1 MKTIN
6 LNGKEMSYVLER
18 KSVKNI
24 NIRVKSDGVVY
35 ISANKTVPEKYILEL
50 LEQDKN
56 KIISII
62 EKIKKNQEKVDDDIT
77 STMYLGEKLPVEI
90 IDDCPERVQFDGK
103 KVVVYTLTPKDNQR
117 IRDIIWN
124 WKFDQC
130 RNIFIDINIEVY
142 KRFIEAGY
150 NVPFSF
156 ITVKLMKSRW
166 GSCNVKSGR
175 FSINLRL
182 MDYPIKCIYSVFYHE
197 YMHYVHQNHS
207 ADFHR
212 DLNKIYSDYEKYDR
226 ILNGK
231 W

>member
-6 LNGKEMSYVLER
+6 LNGKEISYVIER

-24 NIRVKSDGVVY
+24 NIRVKSDGIVY

-50 LEQDKN
+50 LEQDKD

-90 IDDCPERVQFDGK
+90 IDDCPERVHFDGK

-117 IRDIIWN
+117 ICDIIWN

-150 NVPFSF
+150 NMPLSF

-182 MDYPIKCIYSVFYHE
+182 MDYPIECIYSVFYHE
-197 YMHYVHQNHS
+197 YMHYIHQNHS

-212 DLNKIYSDYEKYDR
+212 VLNKIYPDYEKYDR

-231 W
+231 

>member
-6 LNGKEMSYVLER
+6 LNGKEISCVLER

-50 LEQDKN
+50 LEQDKD

-103 KVVVYTLTPKDNQR
+103 KVVVYTLTPKSNQR

-130 RNIFIDINIEVY
+130 RNIFIDINIEVH

-150 NVPFSF
+150 NVPLSF

-182 MDYPIKCIYSVFYHE
+182 MDYPIECIYSVFYHE

-212 DLNKIYSDYEKYDR
+212 DLNKIYPDYEKYDR

-231 W
+231 

>member
-6 LNGKEMSYVLER
+6 LNGKEISYVIER

-50 LEQDKN
+50 LEQDKD

-62 EKIKKNQEKVDDDIT
+62 EKIKKNQEKVGDDIT

-103 KVVVYTLTPKDNQR
+103 KVVVYTLTPKSNQR

-150 NVPFSF
+150 NVPLSF

-166 GSCNVKSGR
+166 GSCNVKSGK

-182 MDYPIKCIYSVFYHE
+182 MDYPIECIYSVFYHE

-212 DLNKIYSDYEKYDR
+212 DLNIIYPDYEKYDR

-231 W
+231 

>member
-6 LNGKEMSYVLER
+6 LNGKEISYVIER

-50 LEQDKN
+50 LEQDKD

-77 STMYLGEKLPVEI
+77 STMYLGAKLPVEI
-90 IDDCPERVQFDGK
+90 IDDCPERVHFDGK
-103 KVVVYTLTPKDNQR
+103 KVVVYTLTPKNNQR

-130 RNIFIDINIEVY
+130 RNIFNDINIEVH

-182 MDYPIKCIYSVFYHE
+182 MDYPIECIYSVFYHE

-207 ADFHR
+207 AVFHR
-212 DLNKIYSDYEKYDR
+212 DLNKIYPDYEKYDR

-231 W
+231 

>member
-6 LNGKEMSYVLER
+6 LNGKEISYVIER
-18 KSVKNI
+18 KTVKNI

-50 LEQDKN
+50 LEQDKD

-124 WKFDQC
+124 
-130 RNIFIDINIEVY
+130 
-142 KRFIEAGY
+142 
-150 NVPFSF
+150 
-156 ITVKLMKSRW
+156 
-166 GSCNVKSGR
+166 
-175 FSINLRL
+175 
-182 MDYPIKCIYSVFYHE
+182 CI
-197 YMHYVHQNHS
+197 
-207 ADFHR
+207 
-212 DLNKIYSDYEKYDR
+212 
-226 ILNGK
+226 
-231 W
+231 